1 MKKTIILATILT
13 LLFIPIFSIYSQTKV
28 YDNETVYVLSD
39 PYGNFKDKIVV
50 DWIRVRG
57 SGDYEIKDPIDEL
70 VDVKKIYGEGE
81 IEIKD
86 NYAIVKGESS
96 GIQDTYYRGNYIKEL
111 PFEISV
117 KYYLNGKEEK
127 LENITGKNG
136 KLRVEISGKSKMIKD
151 SKIVPLLMTISTSID
166 VESVKDIS
174 LSGDTKPV
182 ISGLKYLINLIT
194 ILDSEGS
201 SYFEFESDKID
212 IPELMI
218 SISPTYPSVEI
229 PSIKVFDELYNGLD
243 GLANLTKIQKDFLDE
258 LIKNSEANI
267 SKMDLNKL
275 KEGIENLNLISLGID
290 AHRDSLLMISN
301 NIDEEKLKL
310 LKSIPSNLDP
320 IISSLQVSN
329 SNLSNLIQ
337 ILDVYT
343 KIIKDIGNINKV
355 NQDILTNID
364 PSLKAKLLENL
375 KNEEYLI
382 KILIDGGTLP
392 DGTTILSI
400 PQLKD
405 ALQKIRDGNEM
416 ILISLNLFKEALNP
430 VSQIAD
436 INIELKKNLNIITNG
451 GEMNGQKVYGL
462 NDLSNSLKEGVKTFS
477 LAISTL
483 NNELKNSFS
492 QLLETLK
499 ILSSGGKVLN
509 RNFPGLN
516 FTVDSIS
523 KMKDG
528 VKIGKDE
535 YEKSRN
541 EILEKKKLTDSVD
554 TFIGKPI
561 NSESRVQ
568 FIIKLSK

>member
-1 MKKTIILATILT
+1 
-13 LLFIPIFSIYSQTKV
+13 
-28 YDNETVYVLSD
+28 
-39 PYGNFKDKIVV
+39 
-50 DWIRVRG
+50 
-57 SGDYEIKDPIDEL
+57 
-70 VDVKKIYGEGE
+70 
-81 IEIKD
+81 
-86 NYAIVKGESS
+86 
-96 GIQDTYYRGNYIKEL
+96 
-111 PFEISV
+111 
-117 KYYLNGKEEK
+117 
-127 LENITGKNG
+127 
-136 KLRVEISGKSKMIKD
+136 MIKD

>member
-1 MKKTIILATILT
+1 
-13 LLFIPIFSIYSQTKV
+13 
-28 YDNETVYVLSD
+28 
-39 PYGNFKDKIVV
+39 
-50 DWIRVRG
+50 
-57 SGDYEIKDPIDEL
+57 
-70 VDVKKIYGEGE
+70 
-81 IEIKD
+81 
-86 NYAIVKGESS
+86 
-96 GIQDTYYRGNYIKEL
+96 
-111 PFEISV
+111 
-117 KYYLNGKEEK
+117 
-127 LENITGKNG
+127 
-136 KLRVEISGKSKMIKD
+136 MIKD

-258 LIKNSEANI
+258 LIKNSETNL

-343 KIIKDIGNINKV
+343 KIIKDIGNINKM
-355 NQDILTNID
+355 NQDILTNLD

-382 KILIDGGTLP
+382 KVLIDGGTLP

-405 ALQKIRDGNEM
+405 TLQKIRDGNEM

-430 VSQIAD
+430 ISQIAD
-436 INIELKKNLNIITNG
+436 INIELKKNLNLIANG

-462 NDLSNSLKEGVKTFS
+462 NDLSNSLKEGVKTLS
-477 LAISTL
+477 LVISSL
-483 NNELKNSFS
+483 NDELKSSFS
-492 QLLETLK
+492 QLLGTLK

-509 RNFPGLN
+509 KDFPGLN

-523 KMKDG
+523 KMKEG
-528 VKIGKDE
+528 VEIGKDE
-535 YEKSRN
+535 YEKSRK
-541 EILEKKKLTDSVD
+541 EILEKKKLTDSID
-554 TFIGKPI
+554 TFVGKPI
-561 NSESRVQ
+561 NSEGRVQ